1 MEGPLEFEVH
11 TFQALNLNADAEKD
25 EKSFD
30 INKID
35 ITELTKTHSKLFEP
49 SPITIRIPS
58 SLTIGFAYESILSP
72 NFTFK
77 KYFGELSYSLMMLED
92 GAEFNYKRGLK
103 PDWNALLGFKFGK
116 VKFGIGAI
124 KMVDMNEGYHDKNG
138 DKISVRDPFYLPRL
152 SMGFD
157 TRIGENVTLELLG
170 LALPEDLLR
179 LTIKFDF

>member
-1 MEGPLEFEVH
+1 
-11 TFQALNLNADAEKD
+11 
-25 EKSFD
+25 
-30 INKID
+30 
-35 ITELTKTHSKLFEP
+35 
-49 SPITIRIPS
+49 
-58 SLTIGFAYESILSP
+58 
-72 NFTFK
+72 
-77 KYFGELSYSLMMLED
+77 LED

-116 VKFGIGAI
+116 VKFGVGAI

-138 DKISVRDPFYLPRL
+138 DKISVLDPFYLPRL